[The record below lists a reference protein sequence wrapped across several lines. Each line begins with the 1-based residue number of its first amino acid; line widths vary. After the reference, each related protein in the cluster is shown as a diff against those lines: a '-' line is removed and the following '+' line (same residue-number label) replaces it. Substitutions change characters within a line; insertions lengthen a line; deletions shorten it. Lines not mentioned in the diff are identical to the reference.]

1 MYQKN
6 FVMTKIVSNKCKNED
21 GRTHKDE
28 IALCSMG
35 TMHSEQE
42 VIAPDGGWGWV
53 IVLASFFMHLI
64 GGY

>member
-1 MYQKN
+1 
-6 FVMTKIVSNKCKNED
+6 MTENVSNKCKNEE
-21 GRTHKDE
+21 GKRTHNDE

-35 TMHSEQE
+35 SMHSEPE

-64 GGY
+64 GEC

>member
-1 MYQKN
+1 
-6 FVMTKIVSNKCKNED
+6 MTENVSNKCKNEE
-21 GRTHKDE
+21 GRTHNNE

-35 TMHSEQE
+35 SMHSEPE

-64 GGY
+64 GGH

>member
-1 MYQKN
+1 
-6 FVMTKIVSNKCKNED
+6 MTEDVSNECKNEE
-21 GRTHKDE
+21 GRRTHKYE

-35 TMHSEQE
+35 SMHSEPE